1 MGGLTRYGVVKED
14 YLKVKVKHT
23 SRVAVKEIKLI
34 FIDTASH
41 CAGFKNSEERAK
53 FYARL
58 KKA

>member
-1 MGGLTRYGVVKED
+1 VKED

-23 SRVAVKEIKLI
+23 SRVAVEEIKLI